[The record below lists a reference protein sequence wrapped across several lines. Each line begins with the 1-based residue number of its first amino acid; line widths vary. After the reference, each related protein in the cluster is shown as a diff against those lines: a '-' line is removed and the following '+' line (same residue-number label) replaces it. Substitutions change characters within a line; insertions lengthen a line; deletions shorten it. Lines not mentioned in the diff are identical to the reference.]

1 MSTMTVEPIERE
13 QRSDIDE
20 PTRAVQ
26 APQLRKGTY
35 RPDRDDGGCGMNV
48 VSVYSGEVKI
58 TDYPS
63 CAAPP
68 LSRLVQILNDD
79 YADEDGLL
87 APTES
92 NVVLAIA
99 ALTVGTGSSSM
110 SVVRAWVAEVLSNPS
125 WGMATAPLD
134 PSSTKALNVLAEAL
148 SARARGRRL
157 SRLQLARL
165 QRQLQP
171 IAQVPD
177 LHRIAE
183 CALQVLTAET
193 VPAAHMGAERIA
205 EIVVAHSVSLRQFTT
220 AAIWAWRH
228 LAGVAGADVPT
239 LTTLHAAARKLLS
252 RTDHAPKLRTK
263 EIQP

>member
-1 MSTMTVEPIERE
+1 MSTMTLETIERQ
-13 QRSDIDE
+13 QRSDGDE
-20 PTRAVQ
+20 PVTAAE

-35 RPDRDDGGCGMNV
+35 RPDVGGGCGMNV
-48 VSVYSGEVKI
+48 VAVYSGEVKI
-58 TDYPS
+58 TDYPA

-79 YADEDGLL
+79 YADQDGLL
-87 APTES
+87 TPNES

-110 SVVRAWVAEVLSNPS
+110 SVVRAWVAELLSNPS
-125 WGMATAPLD
+125 WGLATAPLD
-134 PSSTKALNVLAEAL
+134 PAAAKALTALAQAL
-148 SARARGRRL
+148 STRARGGRV
-157 SRLQLARL
+157 SRLRLARL

-171 IAQVPD
+171 IDQVPD

-193 VPAAHMGAERIA
+193 VPAAQMGAERIA

-220 AAIWAWRH
+220 AAIWSWRH
-228 LAGVAGADVPT
+228 LASVAGDDVPT
-239 LTTLHAAARKLLS
+239 LAAMHAAARQL
-252 RTDHAPKLRTK
+252 H
-263 EIQP
+263 

>member
-1 MSTMTVEPIERE
+1 MSTMTLETIECQ
-13 QRSDIDE
+13 QRTDGDE
-20 PTRAVQ
+20 PAN
-26 APQLRKGTY
+26 AAEPPQLRKGTY
-35 RPDRDDGGCGMNV
+35 RSDGGGGCGMNV
-48 VSVYSGEVKI
+48 VAVYSGEAKI
-58 TDYPS
+58 TDYPA

-79 YADEDGLL
+79 YADQDGLL
-87 APTES
+87 APNES
-92 NVVLAIA
+92 NVVLVIA

-125 WGMATAPLD
+125 WGLATAPID
-134 PSSTKALNVLAEAL
+134 PSSTKALTALARAL
-148 SARARGRRL
+148 SARARGRRV

-165 QRQLQP
+165 QRELQA
-171 IAQVPD
+171 IAEVPD

-193 VPAAHMGAERIA
+193 VPAAQMGAERVA

-228 LAGVAGADVPT
+228 LAGMAGADVPT
-239 LTTLHAAARKLLS
+239 LATLHAAARTLLS
-252 RTDHAPKLRTK
+252 CHPPAPSLIKK
-263 EIQP
+263 EIQS